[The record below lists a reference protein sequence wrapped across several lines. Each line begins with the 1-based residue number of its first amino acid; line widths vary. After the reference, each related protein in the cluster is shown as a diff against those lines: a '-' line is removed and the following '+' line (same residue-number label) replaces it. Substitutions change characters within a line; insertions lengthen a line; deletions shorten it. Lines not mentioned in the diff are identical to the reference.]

1 MADRAFEPKQGRI
14 RDSGGRTNL
23 ITSRR
28 VLTQAGR
35 AGAGI
40 VRQRGHIAPDA
51 RRRGTAPGLFA
62 RAGIMAPG
70 SRRVIVRARYSRQTV
85 GDLGAAKAHLRYI
98 QRDGITRDGGPGQL
112 YDAISDQADGNAFL
126 DRSER
131 DPHQFRF
138 IVSPEDSSRLQDL
151 KPFIRDLMRQMEQD
165 LDTKLDWVAID
176 HFNTGHPHTHVV
188 IRGRDDQGRD
198 LVIARDYIG
207 HGVRARAQAMMTLEL
222 GPESELERLQ
232 KLASEVE
239 QERFTR
245 LDRALLARAKDNIL
259 VAGSAGE
266 LAPAHQ
272 TMQAGRLKA
281 LERLGL
287 AEERRPGVWALDT
300 GLETKLRQLGERADT
315 YRMMERA
322 LKQAGIERGGP
333 QLAVFERGRR
343 TAPVIG
349 RVVAMGLVD
358 EITDRQYVIVDGA
371 DGRVHYAELGR
382 LRPDETPARGMIV
395 SLVSDRLE
403 GKPRSTPR
411 LTVLSP
417 VELERLPGYD
427 GPTWLDRAVT
437 AKERISAGPIGFGAE
452 FRQALD
458 ERRKW
463 LSDRQ
468 LAEFRLSGEV
478 VAKPQMITVL
488 QQRERANLAE
498 TLSRQLNAT
507 YMPNEPGSRVSGVYE
522 RSISTPS
529 GKLAVI
535 RREDTFKLA
544 PWNAALEPMRGQ
556 MVIGAV
562 GPQRVTWTLDRGRAL
577 PGRG

>member
-1 MADRAFEPKQGRI
+1 MAERAFEPKQGRV
-14 RDSGGRTNL
+14 RDSGGGTNL
-23 ITSRR
+23 TTARR

-35 AGAGI
+35 AGAGV

-70 SRRVIVRARYSRQTV
+70 SRRVIVRARYSRQIA

-112 YDAISDQADGNAFL
+112 YDATSDQADGNAFL

-207 HGVRARAQAMMTLEL
+207 HGVRARAQALMTLEL
-222 GPESELERLQ
+222 GPESDLERLQ

-245 LDRALLARAKDNIL
+245 LDRALLSRAKDNIL
-259 VAGSAGE
+259 VAGSVGD
-266 LAPAHQ
+266 LAPALQ
-272 TMQAGRLKA
+272 TMQAGRLKT

-287 AEERRPGVWALDT
+287 AEERRPGVWALDSN
-300 GLETKLRQLGERADT
+300 LETTLRQLGERADT

-333 QLAVFERGRR
+333 RLAVFERGRR

-349 RVVAMGLVD
+349 KVIAVGLVD

-417 VELERLPGYD
+417 VELDRLPSYD
-427 GPTWLDRAVT
+427 GPTWLDRAIT
-437 AKERISAGPIGFGAE
+437 TKERISTAPTGFGAE
-452 FRQALD
+452 LSQALD

-468 LAEFRLSGEV
+468 LAEFRPFGEV
-478 VAKPQMITVL
+478 VAKPQMISVL
-488 QQRERANLAE
+488 QQRERAHLAE
-498 TLSRQLNAT
+498 TLSRQMNAA

-522 RSISTPS
+522 RSVSTPS
-529 GKLAVI
+529 GRLAVI

-544 PWNAALEPMRGQ
+544 RWSAALEPMRGQ
-556 MVIGAV
+556 MVLGAV

>member
-23 ITSRR
+23 TTARR

-40 VRQRGHIAPDA
+40 VRQRGHIARDA
-51 RRRGTAPGLFA
+51 RWRGTAPGLFA

-70 SRRVIVRARYSRQTV
+70 SRRVIVRARYSRQV
-85 GDLGAAKAHLRYI
+85 AGDLGAAKAHLRYI

-112 YDAISDQADGNAFL
+112 YDATSDQADGNAFL
-126 DRSER
+126 GRSER

-207 HGVRARAQAMMTLEL
+207 HGVRARAQALTTLEL

-245 LDRALLARAKDNIL
+245 LDRALMERAKDGIL
-259 VAGSAGE
+259 VTSSGGE

-272 TMQAGRLKA
+272 TMQAGRLKT

-287 AEERRPGVWALDT
+287 AEERHPGVWALDA

-349 RVVAMGLVD
+349 KVVAVGLVD

-382 LRPDETPARGMIV
+382 LRPDETPGRGMIV

-437 AKERISAGPIGFGAE
+437 AQERIPAGPTGFGAE
-452 FRQALD
+452 LSQALD
-458 ERRKW
+458 ARRRW
-463 LSDRQ
+463 LNDRQ
-468 LAEFRLSGEV
+468 LAQLKPSGELV
-478 VAKPQMITVL
+478 PKPQMIATL
-488 QQRERANLAE
+488 QQRERAHLAE
-498 TLSRQLNAT
+498 TLSRQLNAA
-507 YMPNEPGSRVSGVYE
+507 YMPNEPGSRVSGVYD
-522 RSISTPS
+522 RSVPTPT
-529 GKLAVI
+529 GKVAVI

-544 PWNAALEPMRGQ
+544 RWSAALEPMRGQ
-556 MVIGAV
+556 MVLGTV
-562 GPQRVTWTLDRGRAL
+562 GPQRVTWTLDRGRGL